1 MSSMKWLTPLAF
13 FLLGNFS
20 SFTQSLDPVITKYSK
35 IHDGTKYIISETVF
49 ADGHLENY
57 ISSVPVDKLRHLK
70 SNSSIVLNTKNIH
83 WDEDLKTAGL
93 QISYKDVSAVEGAFN
108 NALTNTE
115 KELGYAE
122 NTLGRISLKENFLEK
137 GEEIQSFILIN
148 KVIDALAQSVDFKA
162 LINIEGVAKSITES
176 SKTEAQN
183 ILQTGINYKE
193 NTDKEFSYKDVEFGD
208 HSQNTAIFLTNSD
221 IDIAM
226 PHVQAVYN
234 WMFADQYTGWYNR
247 TLLFNSQKNNSAKG
261 LNDDFNITGANG
273 YLGLGVAYGK
283 VVQHIVVNPTF
294 SKASAVCLQLVDP
307 RSDSRYAF
315 ELLFEINKMNVL
327 NHTVLATGE

>member
-1 MSSMKWLTPLAF
+1 MSSMKWLLPLAF
-13 FLLGNFS
+13 FLFGNFS

-57 ISSVPVDKLRHLK
+57 ISSVPVAELRQLK
-70 SNSSIVLNTKNIH
+70 SKSSVVLNTKNIH
-83 WDEDLKTAGL
+83 WDEDLGIDGL
-93 QISYKDVSAVEGAFN
+93 QISYKDVSAVQNAFN
-108 NALTNTE
+108 NALKNTE
-115 KELGYAE
+115 KELGYAVHS
-122 NTLGRISLKENFLEK
+122 LGRISLKDDFLEQ

-148 KVIDALAQSVDFKA
+148 KVIDALAQSDDFKS

-183 ILQTGINYKE
+183 ILKTGINYKE
-193 NTDKEFSYKDVEFGD
+193 NPARAYSYNDVEFGD

-221 IDIAM
+221 TDIAM

-247 TLLFNSQKNNSAKG
+247 TLLFNSQKNNSSEG
-261 LNDDFNITGANG
+261 LKDDFNINGAEG

-283 VVQHIVVNPTF
+283 VVEHIVVNPTF
-294 SKASAVCLQLVDP
+294 AKASAVCLQLVDP
-307 RSDSRYAF
+307 RSDSRYTF
-315 ELLFEINKMNVL
+315 ELLFEINNMKVI
-327 NHTVLATGE
+327 NHTVLATDE